1 MISIGRHS
9 TFRLCT
15 YVWRQDNR
23 RRRLVQV
30 ADMEWLALHA
40 DIGRNQRVQPLSGLR
55 NLLWLRCCS
64 LSTHAHLREL
74 LGYALYTRS
83 SRLLRVAGLRSLIAH
98 RLAVSGLTVC
108 RRLLSSCWIDVTWLS
123 VCWLLG
129 HTVGGLLLG
138 RVSECALRGRG
149 AWCYRRSLA
158 CICTGSKIEGL
169 TGVCS
174 LLLTTRCWRRSGSL
188 LLICAI
194 LFLLAVLLA
203 VLVRVGHDW
212 RFSLPTRCG
221 RCS

>member
-1 MISIGRHS
+1 M
-9 TFRLCT
+9 
-15 YVWRQDNR
+15 
-23 RRRLVQV
+23 
-30 ADMEWLALHA
+30 HA
-40 DIGRNQRVQPLSGLR
+40 DIGRNQRVQPLGSLR
-55 NLLWLRCCS
+55 DLLWLRRRS
-64 LSTHAHLREL
+64 LSTHTHLREL
-74 LGYALYTRS
+74 LGHALYTWS
-83 SRLLRVAGLRSLIAH
+83 NRLLRIAGLRSLIAH

-108 RRLLSSCWIDVTWLS
+108 RRLLGSCWIHVTWLS

-129 HTVGGLLLG
+129 HTIGGLLLG

-149 AWCYRRSLA
+149 AWCCCRGLA
-158 CICTGSKIEGL
+158 CICTGTKVEGL
-169 TGVCS
+169 TSVCS

-212 RFSLPTRCG
+212 KISLPTRCG